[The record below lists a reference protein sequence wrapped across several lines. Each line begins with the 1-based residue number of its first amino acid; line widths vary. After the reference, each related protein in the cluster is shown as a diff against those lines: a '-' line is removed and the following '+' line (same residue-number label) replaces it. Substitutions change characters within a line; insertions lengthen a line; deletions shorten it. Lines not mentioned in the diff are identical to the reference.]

1 MKLHR
6 FIVNLDF
13 SRSTFFLDD
22 AEIYFQITHVLKM
35 RSGEKCVL
43 CDGNGNEVLVNIVD
57 IQKNK
62 IQFEVEKQYTSIADP
77 SIKVTLFAAVLK
89 SDHFELLA
97 QKCTEA
103 GVFQIIPI
111 ISKRTIKL
119 NLRHD
124 RIQKIVKEAAE
135 QSGRGFVPA
144 VGDTLDLTEA
154 LTLTKNYDANF
165 FADFD
170 TGLHLK
176 DAPKNFQSASI
187 FIGPEGGFEASERE
201 RALSAGCVPVHLGG
215 PTLRAET
222 AAIVSTYLL
231 TQLF

>member
-1 MKLHR
+1 MKVHR

-13 SRSTFFLDD
+13 DQNTFFLDD
-22 AEIYFQITHVLKM
+22 AEIFFQITHVLKM
-35 RSGEKCVL
+35 RSGEKCIL
-43 CDGNGNEVLVNIVD
+43 CDGNGNEVLATIVD

-62 IQFEVEKQYTSIADP
+62 IQFQIEKQYTSIIDP
-77 SIKVTLFAAVLK
+77 SVKVTLFAAVLK

-111 ISKRTIKL
+111 ITKRTIKL

-144 VGDTLDLTEA
+144 VGDPLSFEEA
-154 LTLTKNYDANF
+154 LALTKNFDASF
-165 FADFD
+165 FVDFD

-176 DAPKNFQSASI
+176 DAPKNFRSASI

-201 RALSAGCVPVHLGG
+201 LALNAGCVGVHLGG

-222 AAIVSTYLL
+222 AAMVSTYLL